1 MSFKNSGLAV
11 YTLWERELVRFYRQP
26 SRVIGAL
33 GTPLI
38 FWLLIGSG
46 FGTSFRA
53 GSAAENQNYLV
64 YFFPGTILLILLF
77 TTIFSTFSLIQDRQ
91 EGFLQSVLVAPVPR
105 SAIVLGKILGGTT
118 LAFVQ
123 SFLFLLAAPWIG
135 ISLHASIWLTA
146 AGVIFLNAFA
156 LTTLG
161 FLIAWKVNSVQG
173 FHAVMN
179 LFLMPLWFLS
189 GALFPSEGAPGW
201 VRGIMAANPLT
212 YGLAALRRV
221 LHGENAGLTG
231 LPSMTFSIYLVVLF
245 SILLFVFATWQAS
258 ERKASIIT

>member
-1 MSFKNSGLAV
+1 MNFKSFALTV

-26 SRVIGAL
+26 SRVVGAL

-46 FGTSFRA
+46 FGTSFRT

-105 SAIVLGKILGGTT
+105 SAIVMGKILGGTT

-123 SFLFLLAAPWIG
+123 SFLFLLVAPWIG
-135 ISLHASIWLTA
+135 IPLHAGAWGMA
-146 AGVIFLNAFA
+146 AVIIFLNAFA

-161 FLIAWKVNSVQG
+161 FIMAWRVNSVQG

-179 LFLMPLWFLS
+179 LFLMPMWFLS
-189 GALFPSEGAPGW
+189 GALFPPEGAPVW
-201 VRGIMAANPLT
+201 VQAIMAANPLT

-221 LHGENAGLTG
+221 LHGPAAELNGPSLAVSLAVTG
-231 LPSMTFSIYLVVLF
+231 LFALVLF
-245 SILLFVFATWQAS
+245 GCAAWQAG
-258 ERKASIIT
+258 ERKAAVVV

>member
-1 MSFKNSGLAV
+1 MSFKSFALAV

-26 SRVIGAL
+26 SRVVGAL

-38 FWLLIGSG
+38 FWILIGSG
-46 FGTSFRA
+46 FGTSFHA
-53 GSAAENQNYLV
+53 SSAAENQNYLV

-105 SAIVLGKILGGTT
+105 SAIVLGKIMGGTT
-118 LAFVQ
+118 LAFIQ

-135 ISLHASIWLTA
+135 IPLHAGGWLIA
-146 AGVIFLNAFA
+146 SGVIFLNAFA

-161 FLIAWKVNSVQG
+161 FLMAWKINSVQG

-179 LFLMPLWFLS
+179 LFLMPMWFLS
-189 GALFPSEGAPGW
+189 GALFPPEGAPAW
-201 VRGIMAANPLT
+201 VRMIIAANPLT
-212 YGLAALRRV
+212 YGLAALRRA
-221 LHGENAGLTG
+221 LYGADAGLSG
-231 LPSMTFSIYLVVLF
+231 LPSMTFSIALMALF
-245 SILLFVFATWQAS
+245 SIFLFGFATWQAG
-258 ERKASIIT
+258 ERKAAAAV